1 MQLPQLFKVRS
12 MTAAGP
18 ATDLN
23 QAITEVQETSLR
35 NTQLDC
41 KMNEA
46 RAQSEYVRFVTNR
59 VAYLHFIQC
68 KLFIV

>member
-1 MQLPQLFKVRS
+1 MQLPKVRS

-18 ATDLN
+18 AAELS
-23 QAITEVQETSLR
+23 QAMSEVQETSLR

-46 RAQSEYVRFVTNR
+46 RAQLEHLHFMTNR
-59 VAYLHFIQC
+59 VAYLHFLQN
-68 KLFIV
+68 LSQ

>member
-12 MTAAGP
+12 TPAA
-18 ATDLN
+18 DLN
-23 QAITEVQETSLR
+23 QALAEVQETSLR

-41 KMNEA
+41 KINEA
-46 RAQSEYVRFVTNR
+46 RAQLEHLRFMTNR
-59 VAYLHFIQC
+59 VAYLHFLQC